1 MSRRIKHSTVDATEF
16 VPFPAEEVEVLE
28 GDFHEM
34 IHLVREGAA
43 GLGDLQ
49 VGVSVTDRP
58 SRVRYTFAGDHT
70 VYIVSGA
77 IDVELD
83 DGEAVK
89 LRAGDIASFPKGATC
104 IWSVVIPTKE
114 IFVMSG

>member
-1 MSRRIKHSTVDATEF
+1 MTRIKRSTVDATEF

-28 GDFHEM
+28 GDFQEM

-43 GLGDLQ
+43 GHGGLQ

-58 SRVRYTFAGDHT
+58 SKVRYTFAGDHT
-70 VYIVSGA
+70 VYIVFGE
-77 IDVELD
+77 IEVELD
-83 DGEAVK
+83 DGEAVN
-89 LRAGDIASFPKGATC
+89 LRDGDIASFPKGATC
-104 IWSVVIPTKE
+104 TWSVVRPTKE

>member
-1 MSRRIKHSTVDATEF
+1 MTRIKCSTIDPTDF
-16 VPFPAEEVEVLE
+16 VPFPAEEVELLE

-58 SRVRYTFAGDHT
+58 SKVRYTFPGDHT
-70 VYIVSGA
+70 VSVIFGE

-83 DGEAVK
+83 DGEAVN

-104 IWSVVIPTKE
+104 IWSVVRPTKE